1 MAKRNRGSRRDRRR
15 GGRPATV
22 APPTR
27 LPAPQA
33 PAVGELAMDGGA
45 TTTTSAAPARSASS
59 SPEATTTARASSRLS
74 TRADEYRYV
83 TLDLRRIAA
92 VMGLLFVA
100 MIALWVAMDVARVV
114 TI

>member
-1 MAKRNRGSRRDRRR
+1 VAKRNRGSRRDRRR
-15 GGRPATV
+15 GGRPAIV

-27 LPAPQA
+27 VSQPQA

-45 TTTTSAAPARSASS
+45 TTTTSAAPVRPAGGSLQAAS
-59 SPEATTTARASSRLS
+59 TARASSRLS

-92 VMGLLFVA
+92 VMGLLFAA
-100 MIALWVAMDVARVV
+100 MIALWVAVDVARVV